1 MCHDEIHSKKVP
13 SLCWGFVDWQDKG
26 TDGFYCVFFIYLFFQ
41 SWEVVQRHFP
51 CCNCEEKVGTEVY
64 RLAGSPPRNVK
75 EFIEGALKT
84 LQMGIV
90 EKESA
95 MMRFRK
101 TATGS
106 ANCAR
111 ERLEEMQEPQQ
122 EVGMWYMEGYH
133 RAWKKVLL
141 LRTGSLTGNSL
152 DRQALSRCS

>member
-1 MCHDEIHSKKVP
+1 MIKSTVKRCPVCVEALLTGKT
-13 SLCWGFVDWQDKG
+13 KG
-26 TDGFYCVFFIYLFFQ
+26 LMVFIVFFSFIYFFQ

-51 CCNCEEKVGTEVY
+51 CCNCEEKVGTKVY

-90 EKESA
+90 EKESVT
-95 MMRFRK
+95 MRFRK

-111 ERLEEMQEPQQ
+111 ESLEEMQEPQQ